1 MTRTE
6 DEVRAT
12 LRNRA
17 ERLSQPID
25 VFAGVE
31 ARAKRMHRNRV
42 AAAVGS
48 AVAAVIAVAVVVP
61 TLVVGGSA
69 HKKPVLGPTPSNAA
83 TQPAQPTPTP
93 TTPSGQATPPP
104 TPAGP
109 TIDPAHLWA
118 YRGDPSVGTGAT
130 LAAFQTAW
138 AAKHPGGTLYPLWGE
153 IYEPSA
159 QPELIFVAQTSD
171 GSRWGMAMKTQSGAD
186 FVVDKPFGAGTTVLL
201 VAAPGDEVPRL
212 LAVAAPDVKSIQYA
226 PDGVNYGDMYLL
238 APGVAVS
245 PLEGDSAKDAVRVIG
260 PDATTLFDGPAPDAR
275 VGG

>member
-6 DEVRAT
+6 DEVRAA

-17 ERLSQPID
+17 DRLSQPID

-31 ARAKRMHRNRV
+31 ARAKRMHRHRV
-42 AAAVGS
+42 AAAVGG

-61 TLVVGGSA
+61 TLVVGGDS
-69 HKKPVLGPTPSNAA
+69 HKKPVLGPTPSNVA

-93 TTPSGQATPPP
+93 TTPSGQPTPSP

-118 YRGDPSVGTGAT
+118 YRGDPSVASGAT
-130 LAAFQTAW
+130 LTAFQTAW

-159 QPELIFVAQTSD
+159 QPELIFVARTPD
-171 GSRWGMAMKTQSGAD
+171 GPRWGMAMRTQSGTD
-186 FVVDKPFGAGTTVLL
+186 FVVDKPFGQDTKVLL
-201 VAAPGDEVPRL
+201 AAAPGDEVPRL

-226 PDGVNYGDMYLL
+226 PDGVNYRDMYLL

-260 PDATTLFDGPAPDAR
+260 PDATTTFDGPAPGVR